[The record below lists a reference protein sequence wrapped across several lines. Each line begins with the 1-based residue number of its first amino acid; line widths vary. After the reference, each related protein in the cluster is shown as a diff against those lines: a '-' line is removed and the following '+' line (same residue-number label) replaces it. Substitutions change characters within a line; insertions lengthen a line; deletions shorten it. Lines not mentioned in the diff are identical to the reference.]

1 MPHSQHL
8 KVLVATAELAPFA
21 KIGGVADVAAALSK
35 ELRHVGHDVRV
46 VLPRYRQI
54 DVARNNL
61 RPVVTGLLVPLGAQ
75 KLEATIY
82 EGRLGDMVV
91 YFVDCPPL
99 FDRDGIV
106 GFGDDDARSVFF
118 SRALLE
124 MLPALAF
131 FPDVIHIHDWFAA
144 LVPNLLDRVYSEGAY
159 ARIATNLTIHNLAA
173 QGTFGFGALVLA
185 GLEEWGLIQ
194 VGIPGSTPWS
204 TCWAA
209 ASISRTSST
218 Q

>member
-1 MPHSQHL
+1 
-8 KVLVATAELAPFA
+8 
-21 KIGGVADVAAALSK
+21 
-35 ELRHVGHDVRV
+35 

-54 DVARNNL
+54 DIGKNDL
-61 RPVVTGLLVPLGAQ
+61 RPVVTGLQVPLGAQ

-91 YFVDCPPL
+91 YFVDCPAL

-124 MLPALAF
+124 MLPALEF

-144 LVPNLLDRVYSEGAY
+144 LVPNLLERVYSEGAY
-159 ARIATNLTIHNLAA
+159 AKIATNLTIHNLAA

-185 GLEEWGLIQ
+185 SLE
-194 VGIPGSTPWS
+194 VGSDPGRD
-204 TCWAA
+204 
-209 ASISRTSST
+209 SRAR
-218 Q
+218 QRGQLPRPRHPFRGRRQHRQRALRV